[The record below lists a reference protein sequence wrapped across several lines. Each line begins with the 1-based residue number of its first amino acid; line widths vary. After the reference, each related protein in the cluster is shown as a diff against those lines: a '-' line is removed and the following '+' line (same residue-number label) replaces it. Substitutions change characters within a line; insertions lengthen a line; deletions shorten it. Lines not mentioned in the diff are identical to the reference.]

1 MTEVNE
7 PAAWDEDR
15 RRKEAFFAHGQALAD
30 MATAAAMQA
39 YAESSERRATQEGQR
54 GVLGRQAD
62 PYQRG
67 EAVADREPVVGSD
80 FGGQPLERLG
90 GLINWSAVSDSPA
103 PAMVDRRFIDRPG
116 QRPTGMGSVKAYM
129 DGQR

>member
-1 MTEVNE
+1 MTEVSE
-7 PAAWDEDR
+7 PAAWDEGR
-15 RRKEAFFAHGQALAD
+15 RRREAFHAHGQALAD
-30 MATAAAMQA
+30 MATEASMRA
-39 YAESSERRATQEGQR
+39 YAQSDERRTTQEGQR
-54 GVLGRQAD
+54 GVLGRQD

-67 EAVADREPVVGSD
+67 ADVADREPVLGSD

-116 QRPTGMGSVKAYM
+116 QRPTGMGSVKAYL